1 MKYKMLSIAAALLVA
16 GCTSPQLAHE
26 ARTTQAD
33 VFARGAMM
41 NGQAPQSGVAIR
53 GSGEQADALAIEQ
66 SKRPVLRKARAP
78 YIGSRMVPVTAEDR
92 LPSVFRQDFSFN
104 ADDVKVGRT
113 VTLSAVANRVT
124 NWTGIPVRIQSDVE
138 ALPVNAVISPQKAA
152 GDATAHADGADVVVV
167 KPLALDVANLRYSG
181 TLSGFLTSLTDRLG
195 LTWEYRDGAV
205 VIMRFVTEAH
215 EVSAFIGKTTY
226 DRDAGTGGQTG
237 EQSDSKLSVKE
248 NGSADA
254 FVALESAIKKM
265 LSQVP
270 GSELTRADGSKRLWI
285 KTSREMQAQVRDYI
299 ASENAIMRK
308 QALIQFDIY
317 SVQTTDQD
325 ERGLNLNVLFNS
337 LSNIYGVTVGSP
349 STLTGLNAGQL
360 GISIL
365 KGDSETSKRF
375 GDSSAIL
382 AMLNQLGSNAQHR
395 TIPMVAL
402 NGTWARKSQL
412 NTESYISETTPGSGS
427 VVGSGAPG
435 IKTDKVTTGDKYLV
449 MPQIMGDNSIMLR
462 LGMSLSDLLGLTDQT
477 SGVGVNQQKVQTT
490 KVSSNTEQ
498 YDVLVKP
505 GEIMSITG
513 LSRLVASGDQ
523 RSLSE
528 SMPIGFGGS
537 RKVGMVRQHFIVFVR
552 TVVL

>member
-1 MKYKMLSIAAALLVA
+1 MKYKILSMAAALMVA
-16 GCTSPQLAHE
+16 GCTSPQLVRETRSEQDA
-26 ARTTQAD
+26 
-33 VFARGAMM
+33 VMARGGMM
-41 NGQAPQSGVAIR
+41 NGLAVPSNGPVRA
-53 GSGEQADALAIEQ
+53 SGEHADALAAEQ
-66 SKRPVLRKARAP
+66 SKRSVMRKARSS

-104 ADDVKVGRT
+104 ADDLRVGRT

-124 NWTGIPVRIQSDVE
+124 NATGIPVRIQSDVE
-138 ALPVNAVISPQKAA
+138 ALPVNAVVAPHNPA
-152 GDATAHADGADVVVV
+152 GRAEGDEAPVV
-167 KPLALDVANLRYSG
+167 KPLSLDSLNLRYSG
-181 TLSGFLTSLTDRLG
+181 TLAGFFTSMTDRLG

-215 EVSAFIGKTTY
+215 EVSAFLGKTSF
-226 DRDAGTGGQTG
+226 DRDAGTGAIGSQ
-237 EQSDSKLSVKE
+237 QSDSKLSVKE

-254 FVALESAIKKM
+254 FLALESAVKKM

-299 ASENAIMRK
+299 ATENAIMRK

-317 SVQTTDQD
+317 SVQTSDQD

-337 LSNIYGVTVGSP
+337 LSNAYGVTVGSP
-349 STLTGLNAGQL
+349 SSLTGLNAAQL

-365 KGDSETSKRF
+365 RGDSDTSKRF
-375 GDSSAIL
+375 ADSSAIV

-395 TIPMVAL
+395 TIPMIGL
-402 NGTWARKSQL
+402 NGSWARKSQL
-412 NTESYISETTPGSGS
+412 NTESYISETTPGAGS

-435 IKTDKVTTGDKYLV
+435 IKTDKVTTGDQYLV

-477 SGVGVNQQKVQTT
+477 SGIGANQQKVQTT
-490 KVSSNTEQ
+490 RVSSNNEQ
-498 YDVLVKP
+498 YDILVKP
-505 GEIMSITG
+505 GEVMSITG
-513 LSRLVASGDQ
+513 LSRLVATGDK

-528 SMPIGFGGS
+528 GTPIGFGGS
-537 RKVGMVRQHFIVFVR
+537 RKVGMARQHFIVFVR
-552 TVVL
+552 AVVL